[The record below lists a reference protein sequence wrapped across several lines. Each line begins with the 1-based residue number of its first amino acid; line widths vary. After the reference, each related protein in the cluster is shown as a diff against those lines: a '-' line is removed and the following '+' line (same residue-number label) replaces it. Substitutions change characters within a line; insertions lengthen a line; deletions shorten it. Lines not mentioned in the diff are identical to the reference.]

1 MTTRVDPPRA
11 ARPPRTTIAG
21 PLVGLGWAASLLGA
35 WATVTALAGAT
46 GARPTDLPDL
56 LVTDPVRGAAAIVAG
71 GAQLLVVYLALITVA
86 SAGAALSGRTTAV
99 ATVRSM
105 TLPAMRPV
113 LDAGAGWAL
122 AIGTVLTPLAATV
135 AGPAAADEPAPTP
148 DDGTDV
154 TMVRLPDDPTAGL
167 PPSVE
172 VMRRLPD
179 EPVGSTTTSAAG
191 PSSTAQPT
199 TTLPATAP
207 PTTTLPETAPPEP
220 TPPAATPPTTTPPVP
235 APSSPGPSAPAGP
248 TAPSPS
254 TAAAPTP
261 EEAWTIAPGD
271 HLWHVASATLA
282 DHGHPDPSPA
292 DVLAYLD
299 RLVAAN
305 AGVLVEPGN
314 PDLVLPGQVFV
325 LPSP

>member
-11 ARPPRTTIAG
+11 IRPPRTTVAG

-46 GARPTDLPDL
+46 GARPSDLPDL
-56 LVTDPVRGAAAIVAG
+56 LVADPVRGAAAIVAG

-99 ATVRSM
+99 EKVRSM

-179 EPVGSTTTSAAG
+179 EPVGRTTTSAAG
-191 PSSTAQPT
+191 PSSTAPPT
-199 TTLPATAP
+199 TAPPTTAP
-207 PTTTLPETAPPEP
+207 PTTTLPT
-220 TPPAATPPTTTPPVP
+220 TDPPAATPPTTTPPVP
-235 APSSPGPSAPAGP
+235 APSSPAPAGP

-254 TAAAPTP
+254 AAAAPTP

-292 DVLAYLD
+292 EVLAYLD